1 MQVIHNFGPENGP
14 QNTAIS
20 SQKSVTTTFLPRT
33 TRNSWTERSNLSS
46 DLVEGLRCRAGR
58 HGNLSIDAGGTL

>member
-1 MQVIHNFGPENGP
+1 MQARHNFGPENGP
-14 QNTAIS
+14 QNTVIS
-20 SQKSVTTTFLPRT
+20 SQKSLTTTFSPSK
-33 TRNSWTERSNLSS
+33 TRNSRTEGSNLSS